1 MNSFLFYCFAVCF
14 SVAVLLYLSVGVIVQ
29 KYTAK
34 VFSFLMMCKKL
45 RLKEV
50 NSIKIK
56 FTYYLM
62 CCILGMCAF
71 AFGGSADTKK
81 CKYRIIDALIFAFF
95 DFWTVSK
102 PKNSQFLWE
111 E

>member
-1 MNSFLFYCFAVCF
+1 
-14 SVAVLLYLSVGVIVQ
+14 
-29 KYTAK
+29 
-34 VFSFLMMCKKL
+34 
-45 RLKEV
+45 
-50 NSIKIK
+50 
-56 FTYYLM
+56 M